1 MKDLKKRKDIPYSK
15 IQRLT
20 ILLIWPVDLQVQN
33 DPRKIPAGFWR
44 DWQADFNSRGPWI
57 VKTVL
62 NKNSTIKG
70 LTFPDFRTYYKT
82 VWYWHRPTDQW
93 NRSGI
98 QKSLHLWSID
108 CWPRCQDNSVG
119 KTTVFSTERAGKTG
133 EPGGLSEREEAREM
147 CTVSKWFSRH
157 GHAEEGVCRGLEDFL
172 YTWWSRSTVTGN
184 LEGSNYIVF

>member
-1 MKDLKKRKDIPYSK
+1 M
-15 IQRLT
+15 
-20 ILLIWPVDLQVQN
+20 ILGKYQLD
-33 DPRKIPAGFWR
+33 FWR
-44 DWQADFNSRGPWI
+44 DWQADFNSHGPWI

-62 NKNSTIKG
+62 NKKNTIKG

-82 VWYWHRPTDQW
+82 LWYWHRPTDQW

-108 CWPRCQDNSVG
+108 CWPRCQDISVG
-119 KTTVFSTERAGKTG
+119 KTTIFSIEGAGKTE
-133 EPGGLSEREEAREM
+133 EPGRLRVRERRPEKCALSQSGSPPE
-147 CTVSKWFSRH
+147 

-172 YTWWSRSTVTGN
+172 CTWWGRSTVTGN